1 MPKKQSKS
9 QPPLK
14 AASHLAATGN
24 VGSPVV
30 LEASEAG
37 SYQQQSEVM
46 AIKRLLE
53 QRHFRNAVAVGG
65 GYGYLYSLLSQYAD
79 IITLVDAANETSLK
93 AAKKPSKLK
102 QPDKADASSKVW
114 DYKDDSVDLLVM
126 VRFLQQFS
134 DPAEQLYEAAR
145 VLSPEGI
152 AIIEVANYS
161 GHHHLDRIRR
171 YRRRGQDTPEDAKP
185 EVPDPKQVIR
195 QLAHAGLK
203 VDRILSVASL
213 QGSSLRKLM
222 PGRVLLAVE
231 GLLQPTLG
239 KRYHGPSVFF
249 AVRKVKS

>member
-1 MPKKQSKS
+1 MPKKEQK
-9 QPPLK
+9 PKARKK
-14 AASHLAATGN
+14 AASSLADSTDAAAVAPPDTHEAT
-24 VGSPVV
+24 
-30 LEASEAG
+30 

-79 IITLVDAANETSLK
+79 IITLVDAITEQK
-93 AAKKPSKLK
+93 DAKKTKSE
-102 QPDKADASSKVW
+102 KAKSTMEPTYSW
-114 DYKDDSVDLLVM
+114 EYKDGSVDLLVM
-126 VRFLQQFS
+126 VRFLQQFQ

-145 VLSPEGI
+145 VLSPDGM

-161 GHHHLDRIRR
+161 QRGGLDRIRR
-171 YRRRGQDTPEDAKP
+171 YHRRGKAVEKSKNQNL
-185 EVPDPKQVIR
+185 PDPKQVIR

-231 GLLQPTLG
+231 GLLQPALG

-249 AVRKVKS
+249 AVRKVQS